1 MDTIDL
7 SPDPLAVA
15 IAAGVLVVVFARGL
29 WHKLADHALFR
40 VTMADYGLLPE
51 KAVAPAAA
59 ALAVAEAAIVIGLVV
74 PATRG
79 AAAIAAA
86 GLLGLYALAIA
97 INLHRG
103 HVTIDC
109 GCGGPG
115 HGLSWLLVAR
125 NAALAGVAV
134 LAVMTPAERVLG
146 LADAAWLVL
155 AVAAVSLL
163 IAVVEQAASNQAYV
177 WLHRNGRL

>member
-1 MDTIDL
+1 MDPAGLT
-7 SPDPLAVA
+7 PDPLAVA

-79 AAAIAAA
+79 PAAVAAA

-97 INLHRG
+97 INLGRG

-115 HGLSWLLVAR
+115 HGLSWLLVWR
-125 NAALAGVAV
+125 NALLAGVAG
-134 LAVMTPAERVLG
+134 LAAMAPVDRTLG
-146 LADAAWLVL
+146 LADAVWLVL
-155 AVAAVSLL
+155 AVATATLV
-163 IAVVEQAASNQAYV
+163 IAVVEQAASNAAYV